1 MSKDA
6 DKKNT
11 PIEPEQIAD
20 QSELGQI
27 EIHTIPDKYYGA
39 ATRATIDAEKK
50 ANPADASARP
60 ADIAPKKKSG
70 AVFITVGVL
79 VVLLASAGGFVY
91 FNQSLIFGEKET
103 EKVPPATQ
111 PSVPMP
117 PVTPPAP
124 SAPSGLSATAT
135 SQTVV
140 QLNWQDT
147 SNNEAGFRI
156 ERRDPT
162 TEYVA
167 ITSLP
172 PNASAYQDRTVT
184 AQHDYLYRVIASN
197 EGGDSAPSNEAAAQT
212 PVEPPPPP
220 EPVKLPPAGL
230 DTDSDGLTDL
240 EEPIYGTNSNDP
252 DTDHD
257 SFLDG
262 NEVFHLY
269 NPASG
274 VNAKLLDTG
283 IVKSVESPIGWSIY
297 VPVTWKSTVSSDGMT
312 ASFETG
318 RGEKFV
324 ILMHRNKD
332 RKSLM
337 DWYLGDHPGVLSSQL
352 IAITTKS
359 GMSGLES
366 ENKLHTYFS
375 WDDWIL
381 DLQYD
386 LDGQPFVNYRQTYEM
401 MKNSLRLSSVP
412 LISADVVQTYEQ
424 REAVA
429 ASETAASST
438 APLPMPPVIPPPNEI
453 GSSTSQGAEGA
464 RP

>member
-1 MSKDA
+1 MPKDA
-6 DKKNT
+6 DKKT
-11 PIEPEQIAD
+11 MPIEPEQIAD
-20 QSELGQI
+20 QSEFGQI

-39 ATRATIDAEKK
+39 ATRASIEAEKK
-50 ANPADASARP
+50 LSPVDASAKA
-60 ADIAPKKKSG
+60 ADMVPKKRGG
-70 AVFITVGVL
+70 AVWITVGVII
-79 VVLLASAGGFVY
+79 VLLGSAGGFVY
-91 FNQSLIFGEKET
+91 FNQSLIFGEKE
-103 EKVPPATQ
+103 KVPPATQ
-111 PSVPMP
+111 PPVPVP
-117 PVTPPAP
+117 PVTP
-124 SAPSGLSATAT
+124 SAPSSPSNLSATAT

-172 PNASAYQDRTVT
+172 PNSSAYQDRTVS
-184 AQHDYLYRVIASN
+184 AQRDYLYRVIASN
-197 EGGDSAPSNEAAAQT
+197 EGGDSAPSNETAAQT
-212 PVEPPPPP
+212 PAEPPPPP

-257 SFLDG
+257 TFLDG

-283 IVKSVESPIGWSIY
+283 IVKSVESPIGWYIY
-297 VPVTWKSTVSSDGMT
+297 VPVTWKSSVAADGMT
-312 ASFETG
+312 ATFETG
-318 RGEKFV
+318 RGEKFMIV
-324 ILMHRNKD
+324 MHRNKD
-332 RKSLM
+332 RKALM
-337 DWYLGDHPGVLSSQL
+337 DWYLADHPGVLSTQL

-412 LISADVVQTYEQ
+412 LISADVIQTYEQ
-424 REAVA
+424 REAIA
-429 ASETAASST
+429 ASEASASSTSPMPPVIPAPNELASST
-438 APLPMPPVIPPPNEI
+438 APLAASGTQP
-453 GSSTSQGAEGA
+453 
-464 RP
+464 